1 VFYLFVIGTAGHVD
15 HGKSSLVQ
23 RLTGIDPD
31 RFKEE
36 KQRGM
41 TIDLGFA
48 WFGLPNGDEVSVID
62 VPGHEK
68 FVNNMLAGVGGI
80 DLALIVI
87 SAEES
92 VMPQTREHLQ
102 ILNLLG
108 VNRGIVALTKTD
120 LVESDWVELVKSEV
134 IEELSGT
141 SLKNADIVP
150 VSSVTGFGI
159 IDLVS
164 VIETEIES
172 TEPKVDLGRPR
183 LPIDRSFTISGFG
196 TVVTGTLVEGQLKV
210 GQEIELYPSGLKG
223 RIRGLQSHTNKED
236 VVFPGTRVAANI
248 SGIDH
253 SDIKRGD
260 VLSLPSLLISSEAF
274 DVRLQVLDDCPY
286 DLKHDSNV
294 TLYTGSREVGA
305 RLRLLEGNSVSK
317 GDSTWAQI
325 KPTYPIPV
333 LKGDFFVIRSNTETL
348 GGGVVV
354 DIQSR
359 RHKRRSLSIIKK
371 LEILKDG
378 SLGEILL
385 NMIEANQPLEFS
397 SLENSLLLSRTEL
410 SNAITELVTKDKL
423 FITENDIERGYIF
436 TKLGWE
442 STNMKIMETLT
453 GFHSEFPLREGIQ
466 REDLR
471 IQVSLDIGPF
481 NHVVSELSKSNLL
494 VENGSVIT
502 SVNHEVVLDDKSKL
516 ESADFINKLSVSP
529 FSPPTDSVL
538 HEDVVNYLTN
548 RGEVVNVGQGIVFLA
563 SAFDEM
569 LLYVKFTIEDKGE
582 VTVGDV
588 RTRFDTSRKYVLAFM
603 EYLDQQQITRR
614 VGDSRILR

>member
-1 VFYLFVIGTAGHVD
+1 MFVIGTAGHVD

-260 VLSLPSLLISSEAF
+260 VLSLPSLLISSKAF

-305 RLRLLEGNSVSK
+305 RRRLLEGNSVSK

-423 FITENDIERGYIF
+423 FVTENDIERGYIF

-494 VENGSVIT
+494 VEKGSVIT

-588 RTRFDTSRKYVLAFM
+588 RTKFDTSRKYVLAFM

>member
-1 VFYLFVIGTAGHVD
+1 LFVIGTAGHVD

-172 TEPKVDLGRPR
+172 AEPKVDLGRPR

-410 SNAITELVTKDKL
+410 STAITELVTKDKL
-423 FITENDIERGYIF
+423 FVTENDIERGYIF

-453 GFHSEFPLREGIQ
+453 RFHSEFPLREGIQ

-481 NHVVSELSKSNLL
+481 NHVVSELSKSNIL
-494 VENGSVIT
+494 VEDGSVIT

-529 FSPPTDSVL
+529 FSPPTNSVL

-588 RTRFDTSRKYVLAFM
+588 RTKFDTSRKYVLAFM